1 MYAQKYRIF
10 RLFGNL
16 KAFFNVAAFGVPD
29 AVVIQVADEI
39 VVDEVDMAT
48 IAGIVQRLQLGQHL
62 RHGLGPRLPGRPRA
76 TPERPVGRGAPPRS
90 GSR

>member
-39 VVDEVDMAT
+39 VVAPCHYDI
-48 IAGIVQRLQLGQHL
+48 IAEGI
-62 RHGLGPRLPGRPRA
+62 
-76 TPERPVGRGAPPRS
+76 
-90 GSR
+90 